1 MWFHPVCF
9 FPLIHS
15 SLSEMES
22 GCSIGLVF
30 TSPQYPLV
38 WNSVSLLSCFFLT
51 LTILRNIGEVFW
63 GMKAVETA
71 FIVHF
76 VSWNNKDLPA
86 SPYSPVMLW
95 ETKVW
100 GVLKEKISKE
110 EVREELKTG
119 RMICEIMTAGQ
130 TRRSKWWP
138 SLGWIHR
145 WQGSEFS
152 LSPGSGFPWL
162 QRGCAGND
170 TGTEKAGVG

>member
-63 GMKAVETA
+63 RMFPDMGLPNDSLTLNWDCRFQYGVITEVK
-71 FIVHF
+71 FF
-76 VSWNNKDLPA
+76 SWHHIRSEWYPHYISGEDHLYLLLNAELAKFLYSKTWKLDLKC
-86 SPYSPVMLW
+86 S
-95 ETKVW
+95 
-100 GVLKEKISKE
+100 
-110 EVREELKTG
+110 
-119 RMICEIMTAGQ
+119 
-130 TRRSKWWP
+130 
-138 SLGWIHR
+138 
-145 WQGSEFS
+145 
-152 LSPGSGFPWL
+152 
-162 QRGCAGND
+162 
-170 TGTEKAGVG
+170 